1 MPSKLEDLKSVLEE
15 LNSLVK
21 TETVRYI
28 IDGEKVILT
37 GTEDAS
43 GDIFQQ
49 FGQVIYYETQEAIN
63 QNKLSD
69 SQMEDLRDQIKD
81 IIEVF
86 HKRHDI
92 IDITELNNG
101 IVSIR
106 ADKFPAPITAALISF
121 YTQAIKIN
129 EIEESIEKLN
139 IARLSDKREETLKVK
154 GKGKQENVEIE
165 ISVRKEKGKEIKK
178 GKLLAIFDDSRIYD
192 LTSTLSSKAKL
203 QKFEIISN
211 VTRKNYDAILF
222 ALLKIAKFL
231 HEMRAREE
239 NPSIELLEKYYQGFI
254 YLSIP
259 KSHWGHPKFI
269 NDVNQLLNSIEPN
282 VSVNIGKTTDKVMTS
297 EKPKSVPKT
306 HEDDPQEKKSPPV
319 VEDRKVKPKHNEN
332 ESVVDVNVAVE
343 NRTILRYTKACAK
356 YITHLEKDI
365 SKEIN
370 HLSHQV
376 LAELYQSFSNMG
388 VERNERSK

>member
-154 GKGKQENVEIE
+154 EKVN
-165 ISVRKEKGKEIKK
+165 RKMLKLKLVYVKK
-178 GKLLAIFDDSRIYD
+178 RERKLK
-192 LTSTLSSKAKL
+192 KA
-203 QKFEIISN
+203 
-211 VTRKNYDAILF
+211 
-222 ALLKIAKFL
+222 
-231 HEMRAREE
+231 
-239 NPSIELLEKYYQGFI
+239 
-254 YLSIP
+254 
-259 KSHWGHPKFI
+259 
-269 NDVNQLLNSIEPN
+269 NS
-282 VSVNIGKTTDKVMTS
+282 
-297 EKPKSVPKT
+297 
-306 HEDDPQEKKSPPV
+306 
-319 VEDRKVKPKHNEN
+319 
-332 ESVVDVNVAVE
+332 
-343 NRTILRYTKACAK
+343 
-356 YITHLEKDI
+356 
-365 SKEIN
+365 
-370 HLSHQV
+370 
-376 LAELYQSFSNMG
+376 
-388 VERNERSK
+388 